1 MLRYH
6 AHVILSNKFNKHP
19 IFFNKTGFPDTKKR
33 IFAVMEPVQQGLI
46 NQIWQITLQILPY
59 LCLLLLHHFLL
70 APLFFKKKYLIYI
83 PVTIALITAFG
94 FYCYNV
100 GNPVNSRQG
109 PPPMMRDG
117 NMPPPKPMDDM
128 RPPMEGMAP
137 PPDDMRPPM
146 DGNRPPRD
154 DMRPPQMHGDGNRP
168 MRPETMKLLMGLL
181 LIGVDLGFMAYIR
194 SIKHERLNNDLRA
207 ENQLHKDKIQELN
220 RTVDNVQKAESELL
234 FKTDYKQVRI
244 KPDDILYIEG
254 MAEYLKIIYTG
265 SPTPLIVHL
274 SMKRLLE
281 QLPDDRFIR
290 IHKSYI
296 VNLNRISDSSRTQV
310 TIENGTTLPIGESY
324 RKLFAER
331 HINS

>member
-1 MLRYH
+1 
-6 AHVILSNKFNKHP
+6 
-19 IFFNKTGFPDTKKR
+19 
-33 IFAVMEPVQQGLI
+33 MEPVQQGLI
-46 NQIWQITLQILPY
+46 NQIWQIALQILPY

-70 APLFFKKKYLIYI
+70 APLFFRKKYLIYI

-94 FYCYNV
+94 LYCYNV
-100 GNPVNSRQG
+100 GNPDNSRQG

-128 RPPMEGMAP
+128 RPPM
-137 PPDDMRPPM
+137 

-154 DMRPPQMHGDGNRP
+154 DMRPPQMPGSGNRP
-168 MRPETMKLLMGLL
+168 MRPETMKLLIGLL

-194 SIKHERLNNDLRA
+194 SIKHERQNNDLRA
-207 ENQLHKDKIQELN
+207 ENQLHKDKIEELN
-220 RTVDNVQKAESELL
+220 RTVDNVQKAESELM

-254 MAEYLKIIYTG
+254 MAEYLKINYTG

>member
-1 MLRYH
+1 MPSCQ
-6 AHVILSNKFNKHP
+6 INSTNSPFSS
-19 IFFNKTGFPDTKKR
+19 TKRVCRNIKKS
-33 IFAVMEPVQQGLI
+33 IFAAMEPSQQGLI
-46 NQIWQITLQILPY
+46 SQVWQIALQILPY
-59 LCLLLLHHFLL
+59 LCLLLLHHFML
-70 APLFFKKKYLIYI
+70 APLFFRKKYLVYI
-83 PVTIALITAFG
+83 PVTVALMTAFG

-109 PPPMMRDG
+109 PPDMFQGPPPMMLDG
-117 NMPPPKPMDDM
+117 NMPPNS
-128 RPPMEGMAP
+128 MEGMVP

-154 DMRPPQMHGDGNRP
+154 DMRPPQMPGGGNRP

-181 LIGVDLGFMAYIR
+181 LLGVDLGFMAYIR
-194 SIKHERLNNDLRA
+194 SIKNERQYNDLRA
-207 ENQLHKDKIQELN
+207 EYQQHKDKIEELN
-220 RTVDNVQKAESELL
+220 RTVDNVQKAESELQ
-234 FKTDYKQVRI
+234 FKTDYKQVHI
-244 KPDDILYIEG
+244 KPDDILYVEG
-254 MAEYLKIIYTG
+254 MAEYLKINYTG

-281 QLPDDRFIR
+281 QLPDDRFLR

-296 VNLNRISDSSRTQV
+296 VNLNRITGSSRTQV

>member
-1 MLRYH
+1 
-6 AHVILSNKFNKHP
+6 
-19 IFFNKTGFPDTKKR
+19 
-33 IFAVMEPVQQGLI
+33 MEPVQQGLI
-46 NQIWQITLQILPY
+46 NQVWQIALQILPY

-70 APLFFKKKYLIYI
+70 APLFFKKKYLVYI
-83 PVTIALITAFG
+83 PVTVALMIAFG

-100 GNPVNSRQG
+100 DNPDNSRQGPPGQFQG

-128 RPPMEGMAP
+128 RPPQMP
-137 PPDDMRPPM
+137 
-146 DGNRPPRD
+146 GN
-154 DMRPPQMHGDGNRP
+154 GNRP

-181 LIGVDLGFMAYIR
+181 LLGVDLGFMAYIR
-194 SIKHERLNNDLRA
+194 SIKNERLNIDLKA
-207 ENQLHKDKIQELN
+207 ENQQHKDKIEELN

-244 KPDDILYIEG
+244 KPDDILYVEG
-254 MAEYLKIIYTG
+254 MAEYLKINYTG

-296 VNLNRISDSSRTQV
+296 VNLKHITGSSRTQV
-310 TIENGTTLPIGESY
+310 TIENGTNLPIGESY
-324 RKLFAER
+324 RKLF
-331 HINS
+331 IDKM